1 MQRKCLTKFN
11 IHLCSKKKKKPLQ
24 KVGIERAY
32 LNTAKAIYEKSTG
45 NIFSTEKLKAFPI
58 RSGIRQWRPLL
69 PLLFNTVLE
78 VLAST
83 IREERQIK
91 GIQIEKK

>member
-11 IHLCSKKKKKPLQ
+11 IHLCSKKKKPLQ
-24 KVGIERAY
+24 KVGIERVY

-69 PLLFNTVLE
+69 PLLFNSFGSPSFNNQRRKT
-78 VLAST
+78 
-83 IREERQIK
+83 
-91 GIQIEKK
+91 KKKNPD